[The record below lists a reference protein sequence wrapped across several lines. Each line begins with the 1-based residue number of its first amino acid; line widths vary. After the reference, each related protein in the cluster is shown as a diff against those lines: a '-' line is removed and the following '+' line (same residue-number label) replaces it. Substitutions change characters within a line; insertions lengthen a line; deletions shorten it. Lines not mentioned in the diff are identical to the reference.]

1 MKHFIF
7 TTIFKI
13 LVRTLEFVGIR
24 LNHFMEAVLRYIYS
38 DSIFIDAILLCIART
53 CSFCYVLFYRNSDHN
68 MTTTDSRGNGGL
80 ARGLADVTD
89 LCQECNF
96 PYDKGKKRKLI
107 DACGHEKCWAC
118 MVKQEE
124 CQICAKSKM

>member
-1 MKHFIF
+1 MCSESMFENTSIF
-7 TTIFKI
+7 TDEK
-13 LVRTLEFVGIR
+13 LP
-24 LNHFMEAVLRYIYS
+24 
-38 DSIFIDAILLCIART
+38 FIAMLCN
-53 CSFCYVLFYRNSDHN
+53 FCYCLFYRNSNYN
-68 MTTTDSRGNGGL
+68 MTMNDSRGNG
-80 ARGLADVTD
+80 GLADVTD

-124 CQICAKSKM
+124 CQICAKSKMYECINRSRLAQWWSIGSRLMPQSGHCLLWP